1 MPDTL
6 MTTDATRDDVPQT
19 RSRDLNELAAA
30 LAKAQGEIE
39 GAIKDKSNPAFRSKY
54 ADLGA
59 VWDAIREPFS
69 KNGLSV
75 VQFPRRDGNSVE
87 VETVLL
93 HASGQWMSGTFSV
106 PTAKQDAHGF
116 GSATTYARR
125 FSLSAVCGVAP
136 VDDDG
141 NAAVGPAGSAGGG
154 THFRPEKRGGS
165 NWVEEARQDG
175 TLDETREKGK
185 LPTAK
190 GQAAPINTP
199 AAAGNAIKRLEWVK
213 ASVTFLKDASTDKHM
228 ARDWWA
234 ENKARVDVIET
245 ALPTEYE
252 RLLDAYNEAIERKV
266 DA

>member
-1 MPDTL
+1 MPDTI
-6 MTTDATRDDVPQT
+6 MTHETNAKVEIPQS
-19 RSRDLNELAAA
+19 RSRELDKLAAA

-87 VETVLL
+87 VETILL

-141 NAAVGPAGSAGGG
+141 NAAAGKAN
-154 THFRPEKRGGS
+154 THIPTSTHPGDFA
-165 NWVEEARQDG
+165 EEARRDG
-175 TLDETREKGK
+175 LTTETRSTYQVTKDKKAE
-185 LPTAK
+185 
-190 GQAAPINTP
+190 
-199 AAAGNAIKRLEWVK
+199 AAAKQWADLAIQTLNFAQSVADLDGWSEEPKNAAYMDRLEGNYPDQHQRVM
-213 ASVTFLKDASTDKHM
+213 DALDN
-228 ARDWWA
+228 ARLSLRDRA
-234 ENKARVDVIET
+234 A
-245 ALPTEYE
+245 
-252 RLLDAYNEAIERKV
+252 
-266 DA
+266 

>member
-6 MTTDATRDDVPQT
+6 MTSDAQRAEAPPT

-87 VETVLL
+87 VETILL
-93 HASGQWMSGTFSV
+93 HSSGQWMSGTFSV

-141 NAAVGPAGSAGGG
+141 NAAAGKAN
-154 THFRPEKRGGS
+154 THIPTSTHPGDFA
-165 NWVEEARQDG
+165 EEARRDG
-175 TLDETREKGK
+175 LTTETRSTYQVAKDKKGEDAAK
-185 LPTAK
+185 KWTDTAIQTLNFAQSTADLDGWTADPK
-190 GQAAPINTP
+190 NAAYLE
-199 AAAGNAIKRLEWVK
+199 RLEESYPAQHQRV
-213 ASVTFLKDASTDKHM
+213 AEALDN
-228 ARDWWA
+228 ARL
-234 ENKARVDVIET
+234 
-245 ALPTEYE
+245 AL
-252 RLLDAYNEAIERKV
+252 RGRAA
-266 DA
+266 

>member
-1 MPDTL
+1 MPDTI
-6 MTTDATRDDVPQT
+6 MTHDAQATITGPQS
-19 RSRDLNELAAA
+19 RSRDLDKLAAA

-75 VQFPRRDGNSVE
+75 VQFPRRDGSSVE
-87 VETVLL
+87 VETILL

-141 NAAVGPAGSAGGG
+141 NAAAGKAN
-154 THFRPEKRGGS
+154 THIPGS
-165 NWVEEARQDG
+165 THPSDFADEARRDG
-175 TLDETREKGK
+175 LTTETRSTYQVAKDKKGEEN
-185 LPTAK
+185 AK
-190 GQAAPINTP
+190 KWADVAIQTLNFAQSGADLDGWSEDPKNAAYMD
-199 AAAGNAIKRLEWVK
+199 RLEENYPAQHQRV
-213 ASVTFLKDASTDKHM
+213 AEALDN
-228 ARDWWA
+228 ARLSLRGRA
-234 ENKARVDVIET
+234 A
-245 ALPTEYE
+245 
-252 RLLDAYNEAIERKV
+252 
-266 DA
+266 